1 MKTRTSVLL
10 LVYLFTSLACALPF
24 LNNDTSAPQDPSLS
38 PIDANAGM
46 HVYHVDPT
54 SQTCKLTTE
63 ESDEVRIITFTE
75 GHVEI
80 TNTHKD
86 GSTIYD
92 EIGDDMY
99 HRITD
104 TGRPIVI
111 SFSSTG
117 FMMEVFEVEG
127 ENNAA
132 CGTYTFTIKE

>member
-1 MKTRTSVLL
+1 MNKRKFFLL
-10 LVYLFTSLACALPF
+10 IACLTITLSCSLPGFGGKASPNASSIP
-24 LNNDTSAPQDPSLS
+24 PQE
-38 PIDANAGM
+38 ANAGM

-92 EIGDDMY
+92 EIGDEMY

-104 TGRPIVI
+104 SGRPIVI

-117 FMMEVFEVEG
+117 FVMEVFEVEG

-132 CGTYTFTIKE
+132 CGYYTFTIKE